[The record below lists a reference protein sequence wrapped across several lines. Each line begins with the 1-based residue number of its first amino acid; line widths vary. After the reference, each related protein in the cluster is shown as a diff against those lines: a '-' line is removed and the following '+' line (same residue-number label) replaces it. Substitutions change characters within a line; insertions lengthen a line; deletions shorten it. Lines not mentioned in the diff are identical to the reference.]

1 MKVGIKYCGGCN
13 PRYDRAAYVKVL
25 CARHPDWDWE
35 YAQRV
40 CYTTCCW
47 WSEAAQ
53 AAVRDTTN
61 ISTKA
66 YKKYGSRSRKDELFL
81 CAGNIA
87 CAASGM

>member
-1 MKVGIKYCGGCN
+1 M
-13 PRYDRAAYVKVL
+13 
-25 CARHPDWDWE
+25 
-35 YAQRV
+35 
-40 CYTTCCW
+40 TCCW

-66 YKKYGSRSRKDELFL
+66 YKKYGSRSRKDGLFL
-81 CAGNIA
+81 CAENIA